1 MTYNLLTVDPVGPEI
16 VALALAGCLG
26 IAVGDVDVADSDGD
40 PDLRNWDAPVS
51 CEYRAVQGDV
61 AWSLDVYAQEHVADQ
76 PPESDLAAG
85 FAKAAM
91 TTVLFPAEEA
101 PPSAYWAV
109 TPEGVL
115 TRARLELSD
124 DEPPLYAITAVE
136 APVPQLPGAT
146 VTRFAEIVR
155 EQRPDTPVAWAFAA
169 SVEKV
174 RQAAS
179 GLARLSLDDGTG
191 SPVWTAKGNLV
202 AWERGITQME
212 SGWAPSGWYPAGL
225 YRERLESRDELA
237 GIGAHLPR
245 DVTELL
251 DEALEQ
257 LDRRFAAATEDDP
270 AGSLRRELTGSSAE
284 QTPVGWWW
292 HRRPNPAPWE
302 QACPLPGSVVKS
314 KEINR

>member
-1 MTYNLLTVDPVGPEI
+1 MTYNLLTLDAVSPE
-16 VALALAGCLG
+16 VMALALAGCLG
-26 IAVGDVDVADSDGD
+26 IAVGDVDVADSGGD

-51 CEYRAVQGDV
+51 CEYRAVHGDV

-76 PPESDLAAG
+76 PLESELATG
-85 FAKAAM
+85 FAQAAM

-109 TPEGVL
+109 TPEGLL

-124 DEPPLYAITAVE
+124 DEPPLYEVTAVE
-136 APVPQLPGAT
+136 APVPQLPRAT

-169 SVEKV
+169 SVDKV

-202 AWERGITQME
+202 VWERVITQME
-212 SGWAPSGWYPAGL
+212 SAWAPSGWYPADL

-237 GIGAHLPR
+237 GIGARLPR

-251 DEALEQ
+251 DAALEQ
-257 LDRRFAAATEDDP
+257 LDGRFIAATEDDP
-270 AGSLRRELTGSSAE
+270 SGRLRRELTGVSAE
-284 QTPVGWWW
+284 QARVGWWW
-292 HRRPNPAPWE
+292 HRCPNPAPWE
-302 QACPLPGSVVKS
+302 QA
-314 KEINR
+314 